1 MERVAVVERDERV
14 AEATGSQGAGSE
26 APSGAL
32 RVGAISTSPCP
43 YRPSIIASRG
53 SRLSRTVLPICSPLR
68 NVTMRSAAQLSS
80 KLPSATASQMSQ
92 THIGPWIPVRRLV
105 RLEAF
110 TQPSSASHPM
120 SPASQPP
127 CLLDSVGKVEA
138 HASSAA
144 DSIPRQLD
152 SPPGQPASSLAL
164 SPSRASSVW
173 CCCHVTMPPL
183 PAKKRRELYSV
194 FLLVHLFCPSILI
207 LYTVPSAADTWDTRG
222 HDRSSPQQSPST
234 APINPHPLSLNPHS
248 RRVAAVYPY
257 IVYPYIV
264 SVHAFTVY
272 ALQPLSLT
280 LPCRICA
287 PHR

>member
-1 MERVAVVERDERV
+1 
-14 AEATGSQGAGSE
+14 
-26 APSGAL
+26 
-32 RVGAISTSPCP
+32 
-43 YRPSIIASRG
+43 
-53 SRLSRTVLPICSPLR
+53 
-68 NVTMRSAAQLSS
+68 
-80 KLPSATASQMSQ
+80 
-92 THIGPWIPVRRLV
+92 
-105 RLEAF
+105 
-110 TQPSSASHPM
+110 
-120 SPASQPP
+120 
-127 CLLDSVGKVEA
+127 
-138 HASSAA
+138 
-144 DSIPRQLD
+144 
-152 SPPGQPASSLAL
+152 
-164 SPSRASSVW
+164 
-173 CCCHVTMPPL
+173 MPPL

-194 FLLVHLFCPSILI
+194 FLLHLVPCYLCHVLVSFPILI
-207 LYTVPSAADTWDTRG
+207 LYTVPSAADTWDTSG